1 MELGKAI
8 ESRRS
13 IRSFNDKVLDKN
25 IIVDILNHAI
35 LAPSA
40 KNRQPWYFVV
50 IQNPDLKKEIG
61 DSLYTKMGDVSKIT
75 SNVIKDC
82 QALVLVYADIEDMIM
97 DTVSVGA
104 CIENLILRAT
114 DLEVASLWIGFILH
128 VEQELKEK
136 LQIDKKLVSAVALG
150 YSLEKPNKR
159 PRKTLEEV
167 SRWYL

>member
-25 IIVDILNHAI
+25 TLMDILNHAI

-75 SNVIKDC
+75 SNVTKENR
-82 QALVLVYADIEDMIM
+82 QLVYA
-97 DTVSVGA
+97 
-104 CIENLILRAT
+104 
-114 DLEVASLWIGFILH
+114 
-128 VEQELKEK
+128 
-136 LQIDKKLVSAVALG
+136 
-150 YSLEKPNKR
+150 
-159 PRKTLEEV
+159 
-167 SRWYL
+167 